1 MRTTLWV
8 LLLSLLLVPTA
19 VQADTLTF
27 RFQGGTVVV
36 SDVLSNSGSP
46 SQLVEVSATGSS
58 NITIQG
64 SLGSVEFSTGV
75 WNESTWGFDPGGS
88 ITITSNGTGGLP
100 AGVLFSGTFTG
111 TGTWTLIS
119 YANGISEWVFESQV
133 SGTVSP
139 ELLAALGLPSD
150 LSQVTATIRFKINL
164 STGIGTV
171 EFGSIVSHTPEPGT
185 LALLGVGL
193 GGMAMARMRGLKN
206 GKNK

>member
-8 LLLSLLLVPTA
+8 LVLSLLLVPAA

-27 RFQGGTVVV
+27 RFQGGTVVA
-36 SDVLSNSGSP
+36 SDVLSNSGAP
-46 SQLVEVSATGSS
+46 SELVEVSATGSS
-58 NITIQG
+58 NLTIQG
-64 SLGSVEFSTGV
+64 SLGTVEFSTGV
-75 WNESTWGFDPGGS
+75 WNDSTWGFDPGGS

-100 AGVLFSGTFTG
+100 AGVLFSGTFTSA
-111 TGTWTLIS
+111 GTWTLIS
-119 YANGISEWVFESQV
+119 YADGTSEWVFESQV
-133 SGTVSP
+133 SGTASP

-150 LSQVTATIRFKINL
+150 ISLFTATITIKINA

-193 GGMAMARMRGLKN
+193 GGIAMTRMRRLRN
-206 GKNK
+206 GKKK

>member
-8 LLLSLLLVPTA
+8 LLLSGLLVPAT

-27 RFQGGTVVV
+27 RFQGGTVVA
-36 SDVLSNSGSP
+36 SDVLSNSGAP
-46 SQLVEVSATGSS
+46 SELVEVSATGAS

-64 SLGSVEFSTGV
+64 SLGTVEFSSGA
-75 WNESTWGFDPGGS
+75 WNDSTWSFDPGGS
-88 ITITSNGTGGLP
+88 ITITSNGAGGLP
-100 AGVLFSGTFTG
+100 AGVLFSGTFTSA
-111 TGTWTLIS
+111 GTWTLIS
-119 YANGISEWVFESQV
+119 YANGTSEWVFESLV
-133 SGTVSP
+133 SGTASP

-150 LSQVTATIRFKINL
+150 VSQFTATITIKINAL
-164 STGIGTV
+164 TGIGTV

-193 GGMAMARMRGLKN
+193 GGMAMARMRRLRN